1 MNAASRLGRSN
12 QLFELDAQR
21 REFDVRSNSSV
32 NRKTFKLLLL
42 VIGTSI
48 AVGLTSASSRAQ
60 DPPDSSSAPP
70 PASKAPS
77 DPFKD
82 PTVKPTKKTKDK
94 DSATTSAADQPKYD
108 PLRAEKDLEVGKY
121 YMNKG
126 DIDAAIDRFQDAADS
141 KPGYAIP
148 YKFLG
153 EAQEKKK
160 QKRAAL
166 QSYKRYL
173 ELYPHAEDKDKIQK
187 KIDKLYN
194 EAGSKGKP
202 AS

>member
-1 MNAASRLGRSN
+1 VFRNFFN
-12 QLFELDAQR
+12 
-21 REFDVRSNSSV
+21 NS
-32 NRKTFKLLLL
+32 LLLAAAT
-42 VIGTSI
+42 VIFLF
-48 AVGLTSASSRAQ
+48 VSAPPSRAQ
-60 DPPDSSSAPP
+60 DPGDSSSMPPP
-70 PASKAPS
+70 PAAKAQD

-82 PTVKPTKKTKDK
+82 PKTKPTKKSKDSKDK
-94 DSATTSAADQPKYD
+94 DSATTSAPDQPKYD

-141 KPGYAIP
+141 KPGFAIP
-148 YKFLG
+148 YKYLG

-173 ELYPHAEDKDKIQK
+173 ELYPHAEDANKIQK
-187 KIDKLYN
+187 KIDKLYSELN
-194 EAGSKGKP
+194 SKDK
-202 AS
+202 SS

>member
-1 MNAASRLGRSN
+1 M
-12 QLFELDAQR
+12 
-21 REFDVRSNSSV
+21 
-32 NRKTFKLLLL
+32 NRKTLKFLLLAL
-42 VIGTSI
+42 GA
-48 AVGLTSASSRAQ
+48 AVGLSLTPTPIRAQ

-82 PTVKPTKKTKDK
+82 PPVKPTKKTKDK
-94 DSATTSAADQPKYD
+94 DSATTSAPDQPKYD

-148 YKFLG
+148 YKYLA

-173 ELYPHAEDKDKIQK
+173 ELYPHAEDASKIQK
-187 KIDKLYN
+187 KIDKLYS
-194 EAGSKGKP
+194 ELGSKNKS